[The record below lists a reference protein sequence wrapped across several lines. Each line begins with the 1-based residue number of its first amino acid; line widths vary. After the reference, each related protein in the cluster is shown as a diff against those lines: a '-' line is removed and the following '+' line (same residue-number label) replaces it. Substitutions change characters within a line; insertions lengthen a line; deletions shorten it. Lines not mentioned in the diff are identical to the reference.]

1 MVRPVPLERREVDR
15 HLIAIAVTRKLLT
28 MVEGAKDLHDAK
40 ERIKGYLED
49 TIEQLENLIEELA
62 P

>member
-1 MVRPVPLERREVDR
+1 VVRPVPLERREVDR